1 MDCSGAR
8 LSFLK
13 VGVQCRCGGCQAS
26 LERDLSTSTEMHRA
40 PPTWPLDAP
49 GGMGRKYPTDCR
61 TIHQNKTHGV
71 RVVLTP
77 ECLGAVQQQLS
88 SPAAPLNDQAG
99 DAEATMTPE
108 TPLHSA
114 NPKTHRMQCHHARLA
129 SGTSSAGAQI
139 RGRPRSAAPSRE
151 LNSSRGPLWL
161 ATKLDKSHNVSPMLR
176 SWPPAGA
183 RQAHRSRGPVS
194 N

>member
-1 MDCSGAR
+1 MTSSRVSRSDRKWTGRGHNCTAPTFGIRTLLWVPMDCSGAR
-8 LSFLK
+8 LLFLK

-40 PPTWPLDAP
+40 PPTRPLDAP

-129 SGTSSAGAQI
+129 SGTSQPVRKSGDGRVAQRR
-139 RGRPRSAAPSRE
+139 RGS
-151 LNSSRGPLWL
+151 
-161 ATKLDKSHNVSPMLR
+161 
-176 SWPPAGA
+176 
-183 RQAHRSRGPVS
+183 
-194 N
+194 